1 MALKFFTG
9 KLHNNYVAVN
19 PDLVIYVAQHKDGHA
34 VINTMQSGSIEVTEK
49 YLDVVARLNERD

>member
-9 KLHNNYVAVN
+9 QLHNNYVAVDRN
-19 PDLVIYVAQHKDGHA
+19 LVIYVAQHKDGHA
-34 VINTMQSGSIEVTEK
+34 VINTMQSGTIEVTEK